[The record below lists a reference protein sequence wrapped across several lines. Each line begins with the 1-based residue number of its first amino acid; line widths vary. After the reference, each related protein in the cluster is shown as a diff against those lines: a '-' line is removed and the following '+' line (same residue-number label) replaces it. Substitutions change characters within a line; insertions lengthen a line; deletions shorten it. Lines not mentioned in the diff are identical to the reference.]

1 VQYDILHE
9 AWRGECGGKD
19 PASAYRRYIAE
30 GLSGASEN
38 PLKSA
43 LREWVI
49 GSQDFLKRMVALAEG
64 EDEKSRSRLRRRMG
78 AVTVDEV
85 MAAVAEIHE
94 VEAEEYFGFRSLAA
108 GREMAALLCRRY
120 TSATLAQL
128 SERFGLR
135 HPDSS
140 ANLVRRAKKREE
152 ESAFYR
158 RQIARAE
165 SQLAMKTESQ
175 V

>member
-1 VQYDILHE
+1 L
-9 AWRGECGGKD
+9 R
-19 PASAYRRYIAE
+19 
-30 GLSGASEN
+30 
-38 PLKSA
+38 LKST
-43 LREWVI
+43 LV
-49 GSQDFLKRMVALAEG
+49 
-64 EDEKSRSRLRRRMG
+64 
-78 AVTVDEV
+78 
-85 MAAVAEIHE
+85 
-94 VEAEEYFGFRSLAA
+94 FGRWQQGVLV
-108 GREMAALLCRRY
+108 AALLCRRY